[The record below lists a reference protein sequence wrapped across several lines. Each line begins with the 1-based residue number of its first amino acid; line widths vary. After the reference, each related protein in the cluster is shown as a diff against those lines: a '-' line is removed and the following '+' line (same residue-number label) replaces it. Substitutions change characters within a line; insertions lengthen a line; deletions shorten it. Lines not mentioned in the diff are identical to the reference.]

1 MKHEPCPE
9 TLCVLSTQ
17 KWTVRPG
24 RSRCMSV
31 PAHDCLEPLDLG
43 TSIAAGGGGRGQLLA
58 QIPGPSLSPLCARR
72 AAVPRDSSFFSLEAL
87 NAISKS
93 KHAL

>member
-17 KWTVRPG
+17 KWAVGPG

-43 TSIAAGGGGRGQLLA
+43 TSIAGGAGGQLLA
-58 QIPGPSLSPLCARR
+58 QIPGPSLSPLFPF
-72 AAVPRDSSFFSLEAL
+72 VPGGPQFQETALSSPWRP
-87 NAISKS
+87 
-93 KHAL
+93 